1 VTVGELVKLLQV
13 QDEKKRVVVADRDG
27 AGRVSEDID
36 FVDQRV
42 ERGEPVIALWIHR

>member
-1 VTVGELVKLLQV
+1 MTAGELIALLQK

-27 AGRVSEDID
+27 AGRVALDIE

-42 ERGEPVIALWIHR
+42 ERGEPVIAIWMHR